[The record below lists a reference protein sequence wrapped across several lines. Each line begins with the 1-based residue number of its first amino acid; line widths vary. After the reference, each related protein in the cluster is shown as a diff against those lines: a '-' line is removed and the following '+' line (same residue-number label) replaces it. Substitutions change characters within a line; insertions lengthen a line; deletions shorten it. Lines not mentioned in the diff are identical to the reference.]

1 MQMNKMVIL
10 FLLVIT
16 SSCQNIEYEK
26 RSRYTRGTSKF
37 YAHIHEGGDYED
49 YYIKKNKKYTG
60 YYKVGKPYKIDGKT
74 YYPKEYKRYN
84 EVGQASWYGDDFHNK
99 KTANGEVFNM
109 HDMTAAH
116 KTLPMPSIVRVT
128 NLENGSSIKVRVND
142 RGPFVDNRII
152 DLSKAAA
159 NKLGFKNKG
168 VITVRVELL
177 EAETEKF
184 IKVLNLKR

>member
-1 MQMNKMVIL
+1 MQINKIVIL
-10 FLLVIT
+10 LLLIVA

-37 YAHIHEGGDYED
+37 YTNIHKDSDYDD
-49 YYIKKNKKYTG
+49 YYLKKNKKYTG

-74 YYPKEYKRYN
+74 YYPKEYKKYN

-99 KTANGEVFNM
+99 KTANGEIFNM

-159 NKLGFKNKG
+159 DKLGFKNKG

-177 EAETEKF
+177 ESETEKF
-184 IKVLNLKR
+184 MKVHNLKR